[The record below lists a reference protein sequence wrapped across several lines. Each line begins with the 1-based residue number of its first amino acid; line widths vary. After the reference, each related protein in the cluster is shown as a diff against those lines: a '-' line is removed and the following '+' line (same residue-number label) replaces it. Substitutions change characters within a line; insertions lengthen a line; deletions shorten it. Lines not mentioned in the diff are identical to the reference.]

1 LFIGHQAA
9 LAAAMAWTTASALW
23 RSLSQFGT
31 AIELNGLKNGLA
43 LLFFLPFL
51 FTLPWTDQTGA
62 IVVLL
67 LSGVI
72 GIAAGDSFYLGG
84 LRRLGTQR
92 ALTVEAIG
100 PVLASMG
107 GVLMMGDT
115 VRPAAWAGALLVSCA
130 VVLVAQQS
138 KASSATNGT
147 AFGLLLCVLAVMCGL
162 SGAFLSR
169 HVLIT
174 SSLSPMQT
182 AAVRLLGGWLGLLP
196 LLRGRLSPK
205 HLPKGVMAKVV
216 LATLLGTNL
225 GIVLQQIVFQSLP
238 VGQGITLMSTAP
250 VMALFLQRLEGESL
264 QWQGVVAGLLAVSG
278 VALSSL

>member
-1 LFIGHQAA
+1 MFVGHQAA
-9 LAAAMAWTTASALW
+9 VAAAMAWTTASALW
-23 RSLSQFGT
+23 RSLSRFGT

-51 FTLPWTDQTGA
+51 ITLPWADQAGA
-62 IVVLL
+62 VVVLL
-67 LSGVI
+67 LSGLI

-84 LRRLGTQR
+84 LRRLGTQK
-92 ALTVEAIG
+92 ALTVEAMG

-115 VRPAAWAGALLVSCA
+115 VRPAAWAGALLVSGA

-138 KASSATNGT
+138 NASSANDGK
-147 AFGLLLCVLAVMCGL
+147 ALGLLLCVLAVMCGL

-169 HVLIT
+169 HALIT
-174 SSLSPMQT
+174 SDLTAMQT
-182 AAVRLLGGWLGLLP
+182 AAIRLLGGWLGLLP
-196 LLRGRLSPK
+196 LLRGRLCPK
-205 HLPKGVMAKVV
+205 NCPIGVMPKVI

-225 GIVLQQIVFQSLP
+225 GIVLQQIVFQMLP

-250 VMALFLQRLEGESL
+250 VMALFLHHLEGESL
-264 QWQGVVAGLLAVSG
+264 QWQGIVAGLLAVSG

>member
-205 HLPKGVMAKVV
+205 HLPKGVMAKLV

-225 GIVLQQIVFQSLP
+225 GIVLQQIVFQILP

-250 VMALFLQRLEGESL
+250 VMALFLHRLEGESL

>member
-138 KASSATNGT
+138 KASTATNGT

-250 VMALFLQRLEGESL
+250 VMALFLHRLEGESL

>member
-1 LFIGHQAA
+1 
-9 LAAAMAWTTASALW
+9 MAWTTGSALW
-23 RSLSQFGT
+23 RSLSRFGT

-51 FTLPWTDQTGA
+51 ISLPWVVQGEDQAGA
-62 IVVLL
+62 VVVLL
-67 LSGVI
+67 LSGLI

-92 ALTVEAIG
+92 ALTIEAIG
-100 PVLASMG
+100 PVLASVG
-107 GVLMMGDT
+107 GVLFMGDT
-115 VRPAAWAGALLVSCA
+115 VRPTAWAGAVLVSCA

-138 KASSATNGT
+138 DTSLPTKST
-147 AFGLLLCVLAVMCGL
+147 ALGLLLCLLAVICGL

-174 SSLSPMQT
+174 SDLTPMQT
-182 AAVRLLGGWLGLLP
+182 AAIRLLGGWLGLLP
-196 LLRGRLSPK
+196 LLRRLRPK
-205 HLPKGVMAKVV
+205 NMPMGVMPRVV

-225 GIVLQQIVFQSLP
+225 GIVLQQIVFQNLP

-250 VMALFLQRLEGESL
+250 VMALFLHHLEGDSL
-264 QWQGVVAGLLAVSG
+264 QWQGIVAGLLAVSG
-278 VALSSL
+278 VAFSSL

>member
-1 LFIGHQAA
+1 MFVGHQAA
-9 LAAAMAWTTASALW
+9 VAAAMAWTTASALW
-23 RSLSQFGT
+23 RSLSRFGT

-51 FTLPWTDQTGA
+51 ITLPWADQAGA
-62 IVVLL
+62 VVVLL
-67 LSGVI
+67 LSGLI

-84 LRRLGTQR
+84 LRRLGTQK
-92 ALTVEAIG
+92 ALTVEAMG

-115 VRPAAWAGALLVSCA
+115 VRPAAWAGALLVSGA

-138 KASSATNGT
+138 NASSANDGK
-147 AFGLLLCVLAVMCGL
+147 ALGLLLCVLAVMCGL

-169 HVLIT
+169 HALIT
-174 SSLSPMQT
+174 SDLTPMQT
-182 AAVRLLGGWLGLLP
+182 AAMRLLGGWLGLLP
-196 LLRGRLSPK
+196 LLRGRLCPK
-205 HLPKGVMAKVV
+205 NFPIGVMPKVI

-225 GIVLQQIVFQSLP
+225 GIVLQQIVFQMLP

-250 VMALFLQRLEGESL
+250 VMALFLHHLEGESL
-264 QWQGVVAGLLAVSG
+264 QWQGIVAGLLAVSG

>member
-51 FTLPWTDQTGA
+51 FTLPWTDQIGA

-115 VRPAAWAGALLVSCA
+115 VRPASWAGALLVSCA

-182 AAVRLLGGWLGLLP
+182 AAIRLLGGWLGLLP
-196 LLRGRLSPK
+196 LLRGRLRPK
-205 HLPKGVMAKVV
+205 HLPKGVVAKVV

-225 GIVLQQIVFQSLP
+225 GIVLQQIVFQILP

-250 VMALFLQRLEGESL
+250 VMALFLHRLEGESL

-278 VALSSL
+278 VGLSSL

>member
-51 FTLPWTDQTGA
+51 FTLPWTDQIGA

-115 VRPAAWAGALLVSCA
+115 VRPASWAGALLVSCA

-182 AAVRLLGGWLGLLP
+182 AAIRLLGGWLGLLP
-196 LLRGRLSPK
+196 LLRGRLCPK
-205 HLPKGVMAKVV
+205 HLPKGVVAKVV

-225 GIVLQQIVFQSLP
+225 GIVLQQIVFQILP

-250 VMALFLQRLEGESL
+250 VMALFLHRLEGESL
-264 QWQGVVAGLLAVSG
+264 QWQGVVAALLAVSG

>member
-1 LFIGHQAA
+1 VFFGHQAA
-9 LAAAMAWTTASALW
+9 IAAAMAWTTASALW
-23 RSLSQFGT
+23 RSLSRFGT

-51 FTLPWTDQTGA
+51 ITLPWANQTGA
-62 IVVLL
+62 VVVLL
-67 LSGVI
+67 LSGLI

-92 ALTVEAIG
+92 ALTVEAMG

-115 VRPAAWAGALLVSCA
+115 VRPTAWAGALLVSGA

-138 KASSATNGT
+138 NASSANDGK
-147 AFGLLLCVLAVMCGL
+147 ALGLLLCVLAVMCGL

-174 SSLSPMQT
+174 SDLTPMQT
-182 AAVRLLGGWLGLLP
+182 AAIRLLGGWLGLLP
-196 LLRGRLSPK
+196 LLRGRLRPK
-205 HLPKGVMAKVV
+205 NFPIGVMPKVI

-225 GIVLQQIVFQSLP
+225 GIVLQQIVFQMLP

-250 VMALFLQRLEGESL
+250 VMALFLHRLEGESL
-264 QWQGVVAGLLAVSG
+264 QWQGIVAGLLAVSG

>member
-205 HLPKGVMAKVV
+205 HLPKGVVAKVV

-225 GIVLQQIVFQSLP
+225 GIVLQQIVFQILP

-250 VMALFLQRLEGESL
+250 VMALFLHRLEGESL

>member
-1 LFIGHQAA
+1 MFVGHQAA
-9 LAAAMAWTTASALW
+9 VAAAMAWTTASALW
-23 RSLSQFGT
+23 RSLSRFGT

-51 FTLPWTDQTGA
+51 ITLPWADQAGA
-62 IVVLL
+62 VVVLL
-67 LSGVI
+67 LSGLI

-84 LRRLGTQR
+84 LRRLGTQK
-92 ALTVEAIG
+92 ALTVEAMG

-115 VRPAAWAGALLVSCA
+115 VRPTAWAGALLVSGA

-138 KASSATNGT
+138 NASSANDGK
-147 AFGLLLCVLAVMCGL
+147 ALGLLLCMLAVMCGL

-169 HVLIT
+169 HALIT
-174 SSLSPMQT
+174 SDLTPMQT
-182 AAVRLLGGWLGLLP
+182 AAIRLLGGWLGLLP
-196 LLRGRLSPK
+196 LLRGRLCPK
-205 HLPKGVMAKVV
+205 NFPIGVTPKVI

-225 GIVLQQIVFQSLP
+225 GIVLQQIVFQMLP

-250 VMALFLQRLEGESL
+250 VMALFLNHLEGESL
-264 QWQGVVAGLLAVSG
+264 QWQGIVAGLLAVSG

>member
-225 GIVLQQIVFQSLP
+225 GIVLQQIVFQILP

-250 VMALFLQRLEGESL
+250 VMALFLHRLEGESL

>member
-1 LFIGHQAA
+1 
-9 LAAAMAWTTASALW
+9 MAWTTASALW

-51 FTLPWTDQTGA
+51 FTLPWTDQIGA

-196 LLRGRLSPK
+196 LLRGRLNPK

-225 GIVLQQIVFQSLP
+225 GIVLQQIVFQILP

-250 VMALFLQRLEGESL
+250 VMALFLHRLEGESL

-278 VALSSL
+278 VGLSSL

>member
-1 LFIGHQAA
+1 MFIGHQAA

-250 VMALFLQRLEGESL
+250 VMALFLHRLEGESL

>member
-23 RSLSQFGT
+23 RSLTQFGT

-182 AAVRLLGGWLGLLP
+182 AAIRLLGGWLGLLP

-205 HLPKGVMAKVV
+205 DLPKGVMAKVV

-225 GIVLQQIVFQSLP
+225 GIVLQQIVFQILP

-250 VMALFLQRLEGESL
+250 VMALFLHRLEGESL

>member
-23 RSLSQFGT
+23 RSLTQFGT

-182 AAVRLLGGWLGLLP
+182 AAIRLLGGWLGLLP

-250 VMALFLQRLEGESL
+250 VMALFLHRLEGESL

>member
-1 LFIGHQAA
+1 MFLGHQAA
-9 LAAAMAWTTASALW
+9 IAAAMSWTTASALW

-51 FTLPWTDQTGA
+51 ITLPWANQTGA
-62 IVVLL
+62 VVVLL
-67 LSGVI
+67 LSGLI

-92 ALTVEAIG
+92 ALTVEAMG

-115 VRPAAWAGALLVSCA
+115 VRPAAWAGALLVSGA
-130 VVLVAQQS
+130 VVWGAQQS
-138 KASSATNGT
+138 NTSSANDGK
-147 AFGLLLCVLAVMCGL
+147 ALGLLLCVLAVMCGL

-174 SSLSPMQT
+174 SDLTPMQT
-182 AAVRLLGGWLGLLP
+182 AAIRLLGGWLGLLP
-196 LLRGRLSPK
+196 LLRGRLRPK
-205 HLPKGVMAKVV
+205 NFPIGVMPKVI

-225 GIVLQQIVFQSLP
+225 GIVLQQIVFQMLP
-238 VGQGITLMSTAP
+238 VGQGITLMSTSP
-250 VMALFLQRLEGESL
+250 VMALFLHSLEGESL
-264 QWQGVVAGLLAVSG
+264 QWQGIVAGLLAVSG

>member
-1 LFIGHQAA
+1 MFIGHQAA

-205 HLPKGVMAKVV
+205 HLPKGVVAKVV

-250 VMALFLQRLEGESL
+250 VMALFLHRLEGESL

>member
-1 LFIGHQAA
+1 MFVGHQAA
-9 LAAAMAWTTASALW
+9 VAAAMAWTTASALW
-23 RSLSQFGT
+23 RSLSRFGT

-51 FTLPWTDQTGA
+51 ITLPWADQAGA
-62 IVVLL
+62 VVVLL
-67 LSGVI
+67 LSGLI

-84 LRRLGTQR
+84 LRRLGTQK
-92 ALTVEAIG
+92 ALTVEAMG

-115 VRPAAWAGALLVSCA
+115 VRPAAWAGALLVSGA

-138 KASSATNGT
+138 NASSANDGK
-147 AFGLLLCVLAVMCGL
+147 ALGLLLCVLAVMCGL

-169 HVLIT
+169 HALIT
-174 SSLSPMQT
+174 SDLTPMQT
-182 AAVRLLGGWLGLLP
+182 AAIRLLGGWLGLLP
-196 LLRGRLSPK
+196 FLRGRLCPK
-205 HLPKGVMAKVV
+205 NFPIGVMPKVI

-225 GIVLQQIVFQSLP
+225 GIVLQQIVFQMLP

-250 VMALFLQRLEGESL
+250 VMALFLHHLVGESL
-264 QWQGVVAGLLAVSG
+264 QWQGIVAEHWAD
-278 VALSSL
+278 

>member
-51 FTLPWTDQTGA
+51 FTLPWTDQIGA

-115 VRPAAWAGALLVSCA
+115 VRPASWAGALLVSCA

-138 KASSATNGT
+138 KVSSATNGT

-182 AAVRLLGGWLGLLP
+182 AAIRLLGGWLGLLP
-196 LLRGRLSPK
+196 LLRGRLCPK
-205 HLPKGVMAKVV
+205 HLPKGVVAKVV

-225 GIVLQQIVFQSLP
+225 GIVLQQIVFQILP

-250 VMALFLQRLEGESL
+250 VMALFLHRLEGESL

-278 VALSSL
+278 VGLSSL

>member
-51 FTLPWTDQTGA
+51 FTLPWTDQIGA

-115 VRPAAWAGALLVSCA
+115 VRPASWAGALLVSCA

-182 AAVRLLGGWLGLLP
+182 AAIRLLGGWLGLLP
-196 LLRGRLSPK
+196 LLRGRLCPK
-205 HLPKGVMAKVV
+205 HLPKGVVAKVV

-225 GIVLQQIVFQSLP
+225 GIVLQQIVFQILP

-250 VMALFLQRLEGESL
+250 VMALFLHRLEGESL

>member
-1 LFIGHQAA
+1 MFVGHQAA
-9 LAAAMAWTTASALW
+9 VAAAMAWTTASALW
-23 RSLSQFGT
+23 RSLSRFGT

-51 FTLPWTDQTGA
+51 ITLPWADQAGA
-62 IVVLL
+62 VVVLL
-67 LSGVI
+67 LSGLI

-84 LRRLGTQR
+84 LRRLGTQK
-92 ALTVEAIG
+92 ALTVEAMG

-115 VRPAAWAGALLVSCA
+115 VRPAAWAGALLVSGA

-138 KASSATNGT
+138 NASSANDGK
-147 AFGLLLCVLAVMCGL
+147 ALGLLLCVLAVMCGL

-169 HVLIT
+169 HALIT
-174 SSLSPMQT
+174 SDLTPMQT
-182 AAVRLLGGWLGLLP
+182 AAIRLLGGWLGLLP
-196 LLRGRLSPK
+196 LLRGRLCPK
-205 HLPKGVMAKVV
+205 NFPIGVMPKVI

-225 GIVLQQIVFQSLP
+225 GIVLQQIVFQMLP
-238 VGQGITLMSTAP
+238 VGQGVTLMSTAP
-250 VMALFLQRLEGESL
+250 VMALFLHHLEGEAL
-264 QWQGVVAGLLAVSG
+264 QWQGIVAGLLAVSG

>member
-9 LAAAMAWTTASALW
+9 LAAAMAWTAASALW

-51 FTLPWTDQTGA
+51 FTLPWTDQTRA

-182 AAVRLLGGWLGLLP
+182 AAIRLLGGWLGLLP
-196 LLRGRLSPK
+196 LLRGRLRPK

-225 GIVLQQIVFQSLP
+225 GIVLQQVVFQMLP

-250 VMALFLQRLEGESL
+250 VMALFLHRLEGESL
-264 QWQGVVAGLLAVSG
+264 QWQGIVAGLLAVSG

>member
-1 LFIGHQAA
+1 MFFGPAAA

-23 RSLSQFGT
+23 RSLSRFGT

-43 LLFFLPFL
+43 LLFFLPVL
-51 FTLPWTDQTGA
+51 ISLPWADHRFG
-62 IVVLL
+62 VVELL
-67 LSGVI
+67 LSGLI

-100 PVLASMG
+100 PVLASVG
-107 GVLMMGDT
+107 GILLMGDT
-115 VRPAAWAGALLVSCA
+115 VQPAAWAGAIMVSCS

-138 KASSATNGT
+138 TSSANNDT
-147 AFGLLLCVLAVMCGL
+147 AIGVLFGLLAVICGL
-162 SGAFLSR
+162 CGAFLAR

-174 SSLSPMQT
+174 SDLTPIQT
-182 AAVRLLGGWLGLLP
+182 ASVRLLGGWLGLLP
-196 LLRGRLSPK
+196 LLRGRFRPTNV
-205 HLPKGVMAKVV
+205 PIGVMPKVI

-225 GIVLQQIVFQSLP
+225 GIVCQQVVFQILP
-238 VGQGITLMSTAP
+238 VGQGVTLMSTAP
-250 VMALFLQRLEGESL
+250 VMALCLHRLEGESL

>member
-1 LFIGHQAA
+1 MFIGHQAA
-9 LAAAMAWTTASALW
+9 LAAAMAWTAASALW

-51 FTLPWTDQTGA
+51 FTLPWTDQTRA

-115 VRPAAWAGALLVSCA
+115 VRPAAWAGAFLVSCA

-182 AAVRLLGGWLGLLP
+182 AAIRLLGGWLGLLP
-196 LLRGRLSPK
+196 LLRGRLRPK

-225 GIVLQQIVFQSLP
+225 GIVLQQVVFQMLP

-250 VMALFLQRLEGESL
+250 VMALFLHRLEGESL
-264 QWQGVVAGLLAVSG
+264 QWQGIVAGLLAVSG

>member
-205 HLPKGVMAKVV
+205 HLPKGVVAKVV

-250 VMALFLQRLEGESL
+250 VMALFLHRLEGESL

>member
-1 LFIGHQAA
+1 
-9 LAAAMAWTTASALW
+9 MAWTTASALW
-23 RSLSQFGT
+23 RSLSRFGT

-51 FTLPWTDQTGA
+51 ITLPWANQTGA
-62 IVVLL
+62 VVVLL
-67 LSGVI
+67 LSGLI

-92 ALTVEAIG
+92 ALTVEAMG

-115 VRPAAWAGALLVSCA
+115 VRPAAWAGALLVSGA

-138 KASSATNGT
+138 NTSSANDGK
-147 AFGLLLCVLAVMCGL
+147 ALGLLLCVLAVMCGL

-174 SSLSPMQT
+174 SDLTPMQT
-182 AAVRLLGGWLGLLP
+182 AAIRLLGGWLGLLP
-196 LLRGRLSPK
+196 LLRGRLRPK
-205 HLPKGVMAKVV
+205 NFPIGVMPKVI

-225 GIVLQQIVFQSLP
+225 GIVLQQIVFQMLP

-250 VMALFLQRLEGESL
+250 VMALFLHRLEGESL
-264 QWQGVVAGLLAVSG
+264 QWQGIVAGLLAVSG

>member
-1 LFIGHQAA
+1 
-9 LAAAMAWTTASALW
+9 M
-23 RSLSQFGT
+23 

-51 FTLPWTDQTGA
+51 ITLPWADQAGA
-62 IVVLL
+62 VVVLL
-67 LSGVI
+67 LSGLI

-84 LRRLGTQR
+84 LRRLGTQK
-92 ALTVEAIG
+92 ALTVEAMG

-115 VRPAAWAGALLVSCA
+115 VRPAAWAGALLVSGA

-138 KASSATNGT
+138 NASSANDGK
-147 AFGLLLCVLAVMCGL
+147 ALGLLLCVLAVMCGL

-169 HVLIT
+169 HALIT
-174 SSLSPMQT
+174 SDLTAMQT
-182 AAVRLLGGWLGLLP
+182 AAIRLLGGWLGLLP
-196 LLRGRLSPK
+196 LLRGRLCPK
-205 HLPKGVMAKVV
+205 NFPIGVMPKVI

-225 GIVLQQIVFQSLP
+225 GIVLQQIVFQMLP

-250 VMALFLQRLEGESL
+250 VMALFLHRLEGESL
-264 QWQGVVAGLLAVSG
+264 QWQGIVAGLLAVSG

>member
-1 LFIGHQAA
+1 MFVGHQAA
-9 LAAAMAWTTASALW
+9 VAAAMAWTTASALW
-23 RSLSQFGT
+23 RSLSRFGT

-51 FTLPWTDQTGA
+51 ITLPWADQAGA
-62 IVVLL
+62 VVVLL
-67 LSGVI
+67 LSGLI

-84 LRRLGTQR
+84 LRRLGTQK
-92 ALTVEAIG
+92 ALTVEAMG

-115 VRPAAWAGALLVSCA
+115 VRPAAWAGALLVSGA

-138 KASSATNGT
+138 NASSANDGK
-147 AFGLLLCVLAVMCGL
+147 ALGLLLCVLAVMCGL

-169 HVLIT
+169 HALIT
-174 SSLSPMQT
+174 SDLTPMQT
-182 AAVRLLGGWLGLLP
+182 AAIRLLGGWLGLLP
-196 LLRGRLSPK
+196 ILRGRLCPK
-205 HLPKGVMAKVV
+205 NFPIGVMPKVI

-225 GIVLQQIVFQSLP
+225 GIVLQQIVFQMLP

-250 VMALFLQRLEGESL
+250 VMALFLHHLEGESL
-264 QWQGVVAGLLAVSG
+264 QWQGIVAGLLAVSG

>member
-1 LFIGHQAA
+1 MFVGHQAA
-9 LAAAMAWTTASALW
+9 IAAAMAWTTASALW
-23 RSLSQFGT
+23 RSLSRFGT

-51 FTLPWTDQTGA
+51 ITLPWADQAGA
-62 IVVLL
+62 VVVLL
-67 LSGVI
+67 LSGLI

-84 LRRLGTQR
+84 LRRLGTQK
-92 ALTVEAIG
+92 ALTVEAMG

-115 VRPAAWAGALLVSCA
+115 VRPAAWAGALLVSGA

-138 KASSATNGT
+138 NASSANDGK
-147 AFGLLLCVLAVMCGL
+147 ALGLLLCVLAVMCGL

-169 HVLIT
+169 HALIT
-174 SSLSPMQT
+174 SDLTAMQT
-182 AAVRLLGGWLGLLP
+182 AAIRLLGGWLGLLP
-196 LLRGRLSPK
+196 LLRGRLCPK
-205 HLPKGVMAKVV
+205 NFPIGVMPKVI

-225 GIVLQQIVFQSLP
+225 GIVLQQIVFQMLP

-250 VMALFLQRLEGESL
+250 VMALFLHHLEGESL
-264 QWQGVVAGLLAVSG
+264 QWQGIVAGLLAVSG

>member
-1 LFIGHQAA
+1 
-9 LAAAMAWTTASALW
+9 MAWTTASALW

-205 HLPKGVMAKVV
+205 HLPTGVMAEVV

-250 VMALFLQRLEGESL
+250 VMALFLHRLEGESL

>member
-1 LFIGHQAA
+1 MFLGHQAA
-9 LAAAMAWTTASALW
+9 IAAAMAWTTASALW
-23 RSLSQFGT
+23 RSLSRFGT

-51 FTLPWTDQTGA
+51 ITLPWANQTGA
-62 IVVLL
+62 VVVLL
-67 LSGVI
+67 LSGLI

-84 LRRLGTQR
+84 LRRLVTQR
-92 ALTVEAIG
+92 ALTVEAMG
-100 PVLASMG
+100 TVLASMG

-115 VRPAAWAGALLVSCA
+115 VRPTAWVGALLVSGA

-138 KASSATNGT
+138 NASSANDGK
-147 AFGLLLCVLAVMCGL
+147 ALGLLLCVLAVMCGL

-174 SSLSPMQT
+174 SDLTPMQT
-182 AAVRLLGGWLGLLP
+182 AAIRLLGGWLGLLP
-196 LLRGRLSPK
+196 LLRGRLRPK
-205 HLPKGVMAKVV
+205 NLPIGVMPKVI

-225 GIVLQQIVFQSLP
+225 GIVLQQIVFQMLP
-238 VGQGITLMSTAP
+238 VGQGITLISTAP
-250 VMALFLQRLEGESL
+250 VMALFLYRLEGESL
-264 QWQGVVAGLLAVSG
+264 QWQGGVAGLLAVSG

>member
-1 LFIGHQAA
+1 
-9 LAAAMAWTTASALW
+9 MAWTTASALW
-23 RSLSQFGT
+23 RSLSRFGT

-51 FTLPWTDQTGA
+51 ITLPWADQAGA
-62 IVVLL
+62 VVALL
-67 LSGVI
+67 LSGLI

-84 LRRLGTQR
+84 LRRLGTQK
-92 ALTVEAIG
+92 ALTVEAMG

-115 VRPAAWAGALLVSCA
+115 VRPAAWAGALLVSGA

-138 KASSATNGT
+138 NAASANDGKAL
-147 AFGLLLCVLAVMCGL
+147 GLLLCVLAVMCGL

-174 SSLSPMQT
+174 SDLTPMQT
-182 AAVRLLGGWLGLLP
+182 AAIRLLGGWLGLLP
-196 LLRGRLSPK
+196 LLRGRLRPK
-205 HLPKGVMAKVV
+205 NFPIGVMPKVI

-225 GIVLQQIVFQSLP
+225 GIVLQQIVFQMLP

-250 VMALFLQRLEGESL
+250 VMALFLHRLEGESL
-264 QWQGVVAGLLAVSG
+264 QWQGIVAGLLAVSG

>member
-225 GIVLQQIVFQSLP
+225 GIVLQQIVFQILP

-250 VMALFLQRLEGESL
+250 VMALFLHRLEGESL

-278 VALSSL
+278 VGLSSL

>member
-51 FTLPWTDQTGA
+51 FTLPWTDQTRA

-182 AAVRLLGGWLGLLP
+182 AAIRLLGGWLGLLP
-196 LLRGRLSPK
+196 LLRGRLCPK
-205 HLPKGVMAKVV
+205 HLPKGVVAKVV

-225 GIVLQQIVFQSLP
+225 GIVLQQIVFQILP

-250 VMALFLQRLEGESL
+250 VMALFLHRLEGESL

-278 VALSSL
+278 VGLSSL

>member
-205 HLPKGVMAKVV
+205 HLPKGVVAKVV

-225 GIVLQQIVFQSLP
+225 GIVLQQIVFQILP

-250 VMALFLQRLEGESL
+250 VMALFLHRLEGESL

-278 VALSSL
+278 VGLSSL

>member
-107 GVLMMGDT
+107 AVLMMGDT

-225 GIVLQQIVFQSLP
+225 GIVLQQIVFQILP

-250 VMALFLQRLEGESL
+250 VMALFLHRLEGESL

>member
-1 LFIGHQAA
+1 MFVGHQAA
-9 LAAAMAWTTASALW
+9 VAAAMAWTTASALW
-23 RSLSQFGT
+23 RSLSRFGT

-51 FTLPWTDQTGA
+51 ITLPWADQAGA
-62 IVVLL
+62 VVVLL
-67 LSGVI
+67 LSGLI

-84 LRRLGTQR
+84 LRRLGTQK
-92 ALTVEAIG
+92 ALTVEAMG

-115 VRPAAWAGALLVSCA
+115 VRPAAWAGALLVSGA

-138 KASSATNGT
+138 NASSANDGK
-147 AFGLLLCVLAVMCGL
+147 ALGLLLCVLAVMCGL

-169 HVLIT
+169 HALIT
-174 SSLSPMQT
+174 SDLTPMQT
-182 AAVRLLGGWLGLLP
+182 AAIRLLGGWLGLLP
-196 LLRGRLSPK
+196 LLRGRLCPK
-205 HLPKGVMAKVV
+205 NFPIGVTPKVI

-225 GIVLQQIVFQSLP
+225 GIVLQQIVFQMLP

-250 VMALFLQRLEGESL
+250 VMALFLHHLEGESL
-264 QWQGVVAGLLAVSG
+264 QWQGIVAGLLAVSG